1 MSTTVTAS
9 PGPSR
14 SKPSKKATVDE
25 LREGLEQ
32 LGLDSKG
39 KKETLFRYVYSIYH
53 HVRTL
58 LDLLRR
64 WVNFLSRSLYI
75 DNAATEPNESSNES
89 SSVREESPVVISPKK
104 WGKQP
109 IRSFLCFDV
118 EATCRGGRE
127 FDWPNEVIVSS
138 ARTWVGTGQLTSRN
152 SQ

>member
-1 MSTTVTAS
+1 MSVSANAS

-14 SKPSKKATVDE
+14 NKPSKKATVDE

-39 KKETLFRYVYSIYH
+39 KKETLLRYAH
-53 HVRTL
+53 HILTYTCAL
-58 LDLLRR
+58 LTPFSR

-75 DNAATEPNESSNES
+75 DKEATEPEGGDLSP
-89 SSVREESPVVISPKK
+89 REPTPVPISPKK

-109 IRSFLCFDV
+109 TRSFLCFDV

-127 FDWPNEVIVSS
+127 FDWPNEVIVS
-138 ARTWVGTGQLTSRN
+138 RP
-152 SQ
+152 

>member
-1 MSTTVTAS
+1 MSESTNAS

-14 SKPSKKATVDE
+14 SKPSKKATIDE

-39 KKETLFRYVYSIYH
+39 KKETLFRYAKYLFTTFLPPLTSFS
-53 HVRTL
+53 
-58 LDLLRR
+58 R
-64 WVNFLSRSLYI
+64 WVNFISRSLYI
-75 DNAATEPNESSNES
+75 DKEATESEAGSGRPPTGEK
-89 SSVREESPVVISPKK
+89 SPVLISPKK

-127 FDWPNEVIVSS
+127 FDWPNEVIVSRGW
-138 ARTWVGTGQLTSRN
+138 AWTFASRAGH
-152 SQ
+152 